1 MAALDLLHTTGREGG
16 GLNDWCCNGLLCPPM
31 MMARVDMMMTIDANI
46 MMVAMMMM
54 MMMINAW
61 CRNGL

>member
-16 GLNDWCCNGLLCPPM
+16 GRLNDWCCNGLLCPPM
-31 MMARVDMMMTIDANI
+31 MMARVDMMMTIDANVL
-46 MMVAMMMM
+46 MVAMM